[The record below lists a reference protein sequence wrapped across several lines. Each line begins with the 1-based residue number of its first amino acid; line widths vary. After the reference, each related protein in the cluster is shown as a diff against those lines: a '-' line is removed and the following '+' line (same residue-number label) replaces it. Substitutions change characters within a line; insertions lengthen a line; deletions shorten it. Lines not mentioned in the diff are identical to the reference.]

1 MELTQT
7 NGKLSKRTKWSYS
20 LGGIGRDMTYAL
32 VSTFLMTYVQY
43 GVGPTDAQYIVIG
56 IILVIGR
63 FWDAINDPLMGAII
77 ENTKSRWGKF
87 KPWILI
93 GAVLTGI
100 VIVLMFNWVRWV
112 PWAKDG
118 WNYVIF
124 FGITY
129 FLWEIAFTMNDISY
143 WSMLPS
149 LTKDEKE
156 RNSVTTLAVV
166 FAGVGAFAAN
176 AGINFITV
184 GNAINGYGMVAI
196 IIALFLIGCQV
207 LTVFGVK
214 QPIQTTG
221 EIGETSEVLA
231 ANKKEE
237 KVSFKKMLLVIKNN
251 DQLLWIILAMLFYNI
266 GSGILVALG
275 YNFIY
280 MELGYDGF
288 LAMVFV
294 ATFGITTI
302 GVQVFYSQLAK
313 KFGRKRLLLYSL
325 ILVAFGYLFL
335 LAAGNVP
342 FLPLNIITVCL
353 FGIFAFGGQAIFY
366 MILTVN
372 IANTVEYNEYRTNE
386 RNEAVIFSLRPLMVK
401 FASALQQG
409 ITIFVL
415 TVTGIYTLSQN
426 VNLLEEQ
433 KLLFDGMDAA
443 QQEEYKQNIADRVVI
458 FEGEDYKDLD
468 PQLKEKY
475 YDMLQEISFNKNEKK
490 GTEEMYINDA
500 ADIYFKDIASKS
512 MRLSLRA
519 TITLVP
525 TILISLSY
533 LVLRKKF
540 IIDEEMYQMMIREI
554 EARKVE

>member
-43 GVGPTDAQYIVIG
+43 GVGPTVAQYSVIG
-56 IILVIGR
+56 IILIVGR
-63 FWDAINDPLMGAII
+63 FWDAINDPIMGAII

-149 LTKDEKE
+149 LSKNEKE
-156 RNSVTTLAVV
+156 RNSITTLAVV

-184 GNAINGYGMVAI
+184 GNAIKGYGMVAI

-214 QPIQTTG
+214 QPVQTTG
-221 EIGETSEVLA
+221 EINEVTETVEA
-231 ANKKEE
+231 KKKEE
-237 KVSFKKMLLVIKNN
+237 KVTFKKMLLVIKNN

-294 ATFGITTI
+294 ATFGVTTI
-302 GVQVFYSQLAK
+302 GVQVFYSELVK
-313 KFGRKRLLLYSL
+313 KFGRKRLLFYSL
-325 ILVAFGYLFL
+325 IMIAFGYLFL

-409 ITIFVL
+409 ITILVL
-415 TVTGIYTLSQN
+415 TVTGIYALSQN
-426 VNLLEEQ
+426 VNFLEHQ
-433 KLLFDGMDAA
+433 KALFDKMDVQ

-468 PQLKEKY
+468 PKVKETY
-475 YDMLQEISFNKNEKK
+475 YDMLQEISFNMNEKEGK
-490 GTEEMYINDA
+490 EEMYINDA
-500 ADIYFKDIASKS
+500 ADIYFKDIASKP
-512 MRLSLRA
+512 MRFSLRM

-525 TILISLSY
+525 TILIALSY
-533 LVLRKKF
+533 LVLNKKY
-540 IIDEEMYQMMIREI
+540 IIDEEMYQMMVREI
-554 EARKVE
+554 EARNIK

>member
-43 GVGPTDAQYIVIG
+43 GVGPTVAQYSVIG
-56 IILVIGR
+56 IILIIGR

-302 GVQVFYSQLAK
+302 VVQVFYSQLAK

-325 ILVAFGYLFL
+325 ILIAFGYLFL

-426 VNLLEEQ
+426 VNFLEHQ
-433 KLLFDGMDAA
+433 KALFDGMDAA

>member
-426 VNLLEEQ
+426 VNLLEDQ
-433 KLLFDGMDAA
+433 KALFDGMDAA

>member
-325 ILVAFGYLFL
+325 ILIAFGYLFL

-426 VNLLEEQ
+426 VNFLEHQ
-433 KLLFDGMDAA
+433 KALFDGMDAA

-500 ADIYFKDIASKS
+500 ADIYFKDKASKS